1 MSAAFDTVVSR
12 LEQVRRRSPDQV
24 SARCPAHDDKVPSL
38 SVRGLPDGRV
48 LMKCFA
54 GCTVHEVV
62 SAIGLDVADLFP
74 PRDDTSASVSNGA
87 GPERRRRLLSAGQA
101 LALLSDESCLV
112 AVAASNVAHG
122 VTLTDDDRARV
133 LQAAGRIAY
142 LQQEATA

>member
-24 SARCPAHDDKVPSL
+24 SARCPAHDDKGPSL
-38 SVRGLPDGRV
+38 SVRGLPDGRC
-48 LMKCFA
+48 LLHCFA
-54 GCTVHEVV
+54 GCKVHEVV
-62 SAIGLDVADLFP
+62 SAIGLELTDLFP
-74 PRDDTSASVSNGA
+74 PRDDTSASSGA
-87 GPERRRRLLSAGQA
+87 GPERRRRLLSAGHA

-122 VTLTDDDRARV
+122 VALSDDDRARV

-142 LQQEATA
+142 LQQESTT